1 MPSLTIWPAV
11 LSATSTRRIVCWK
24 LLIEQHKPTNQTRI
38 GGSIGFR
45 EVVQAMAR
53 GPRLEG
59 EGQASTRDRWLE
71 QHPELR
77 LRIAA
82 IDRELDPTPTIQ
94 ERLRALQVEPPGRSR
109 GLGLEL

>member
-1 MPSLTIWPAV
+1 MT
-11 LSATSTRRIVCWK
+11 
-24 LLIEQHKPTNQTRI
+24 
-38 GGSIGFR
+38 
-45 EVVQAMAR
+45 R

-59 EGQASTRDRWLE
+59 EGQASTRSIWLE

-94 ERLRALQVEPPGRSR
+94 RRLQALQVQRPGRDR
-109 GLGLEL
+109 GIGLEL